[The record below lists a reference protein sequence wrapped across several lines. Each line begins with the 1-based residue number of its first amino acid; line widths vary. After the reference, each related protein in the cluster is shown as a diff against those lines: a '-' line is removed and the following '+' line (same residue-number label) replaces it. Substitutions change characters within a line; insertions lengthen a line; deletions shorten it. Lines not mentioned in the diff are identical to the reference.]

1 MADFDFAKAL
11 AAARAGDR
19 AALGELLHG
28 ERLILRKLASQSLG
42 DRIRSRAS
50 TADLIQDVMAH
61 AIAGFDRFQG
71 ESQAQFRA
79 WLLKILTNQVASLI
93 RLHVGSQGRS
103 LNVEQQIGIPLLFE
117 AIESDWLV
125 TDSTPS
131 RNAMR
136 NEADEGLHQSI
147 SDLSRLGM
155 ETIRLREFDNMSF
168 QEIAMIQGCTEGA
181 AQKRYARAIMELGQ
195 RLREN

>member
-1 MADFDFAKAL
+1 
-11 AAARAGDR
+11 
-19 AALGELLHG
+19 
-28 ERLILRKLASQSLG
+28 
-42 DRIRSRAS
+42 
-50 TADLIQDVMAH
+50 VMAH

-117 AIESDWLV
+117 AIESDWVV